1 VKASE
6 SASNFN
12 ILVHRI
18 LHTKAA
24 IAGFFILGI
33 LVSMTVYAFIAV
45 PLESFSQ
52 WNDPGFWI
60 DYPKSAAP
68 SWVNSL
74 LPEANLPSHMIFE
87 PSDAKTHNSTFGGI
101 PTNSFLF
108 NIDFTYNSFPTDFII
123 DYCLRYGNIPPVIQV
138 DVTRPD
144 GESFMIYNSPLP
156 SSEISS
162 SEGTSSLTEYCSR
175 IFSTDDTIRDNL
187 QTYTGLFDYSPD
199 LSSPQKM
206 IFSKL
211 DEEEVLKGNYLFNIT
226 YYLFGA
232 EDKVENTKVILG
244 GKVYGLMGTDDLRRD
259 LSIGIFWGAPVA
271 LFVGLTAAIS
281 SVIIGML
288 YGLLAGYKG
297 GRYDE
302 ALMRVND
309 LVISLPTFVFLI
321 ILSITIGSSI
331 YLITLFL
338 VIFGWS
344 GIARVARSLALQIKN
359 LQYVEASKLMGE
371 KDIKIILRHILPQ
384 LLPLTFASIAL
395 AVPAAILAE
404 ATLSFIGLGDP
415 SIPTWGSILHDANT
429 ASAAAR
435 GLWWWVLP
443 PGIMIA
449 AAGVSFAL
457 IGSAI
462 ESVTNPRGATAQ
474 SKVRF
479 T

>member
-1 VKASE
+1 MTATE
-6 SASNFN
+6 SAGNFS
-12 ILVHRI
+12 LLLRRI

-24 IAGFFILGI
+24 LVGFSLIGI
-33 LVSMTVYAFIAV
+33 LAAMTIYALVAV

-74 LPEANLPSHMIFE
+74 QPGSNLPNHVILGLT
-87 PSDAKTHNSTFGGI
+87 DAKTQNSSLGGI

-108 NIDFTYNSFPTDFII
+108 TLDFRYNSFPTDFII
-123 DYCLRYGNIPPVIQV
+123 DYCLKYGEIPPVIQV

-156 SSEISS
+156 SSTLSDNLS
-162 SEGTSSLTEYCSR
+162 NLTEYCSR
-175 IFSTDDTIRDNL
+175 IFSTDESIRDNL
-187 QTYTGLFDYSPD
+187 QAYTGLFDYSPD

-206 IFSKL
+206 IFSQL
-211 DEEEVLKGNYLFNIT
+211 DKDAVLKGNYLFNIT
-226 YYLFGA
+226 YYLFDP

-244 GKVYGLMGTDDLRRD
+244 GRVYGLMGTDDLRRD

-281 SVIIGML
+281 SVTIGML

-309 LVISLPTFVFLI
+309 LVISLPTFVFLV

-331 YLITLFL
+331 FLITLFL

-435 GLWWWVLP
+435 GLWWWILP

-449 AAGVSFAL
+449 AAGISFAL

-462 ESVTNPRGATAQ
+462 ESVTNPRGSANQ

>member
-1 VKASE
+1 MTATE
-6 SASNFN
+6 SAGNFS
-12 ILVHRI
+12 LLLRRI

-24 IAGFFILGI
+24 LVGFSIIGI
-33 LVSMTVYAFIAV
+33 LAAMTIYALVAV

-68 SWVNSL
+68 SWINL
-74 LPEANLPSHMIFE
+74 MLPEGNLPNHMILG
-87 PSDAKTHNSTFGGI
+87 PSDAKTQNSSLGGI
-101 PTNSFLF
+101 PTNSFLYD
-108 NIDFTYNSFPTDFII
+108 IDFRYNSYPTDFII
-123 DYCLRYGNIPPVIQV
+123 DYCLKYGEIPPVIQV

-156 SSEISS
+156 SSTLSS
-162 SEGTSSLTEYCSR
+162 NLTEYCSR
-175 IFSTDDTIRDNL
+175 IFSTDESIRDNL
-187 QTYTGLFDYSPD
+187 QAYTGLFDYSPD

-206 IFSKL
+206 IFSQL
-211 DEEEVLKGNYLFNIT
+211 DKDAVLRGKYLFNVT
-226 YYLFGA
+226 YYLFDP

-244 GKVYGLMGTDDLRRD
+244 GRVYGLMGTDDLRRD

-281 SVIIGML
+281 SVTIGML

-302 ALMRVND
+302 ALMRIND
-309 LVISLPTFVFLI
+309 LVISLPTFVFLV

-331 YLITLFL
+331 FLITLFL

-371 KDIKIILRHILPQ
+371 TDIKIILRHILPQ

-435 GLWWWVLP
+435 GLWWWILP

-449 AAGVSFAL
+449 TAGISFAL

-462 ESVTNPRGATAQ
+462 ESVTNPRGSANQ

>member
-1 VKASE
+1 MTASE
-6 SASNFN
+6 SVGNFN
-12 ILVHRI
+12 LLVGGI
-18 LHTKAA
+18 VHTKAA
-24 IAGFFILGI
+24 IAGFFILAV
-33 LVSMTVYAFIAV
+33 LAAMTIYALIAV

-68 SWVNSL
+68 SWVNSF
-74 LPEANLPSHMIFE
+74 LPASNLPNHIILG
-87 PSDAKTHNSTFGGI
+87 PSDAKTQNSSFGGI
-101 PTNSFLF
+101 PINSFLF
-108 NIDFTYNSFPTDFII
+108 DLDFGYNSFPTDFII
-123 DYCLRYGNIPPVIQV
+123 DYCLEYGDIPPVIQV

-144 GESFMIYNSPLP
+144 GETLMIYNSPLP
-156 SSEISS
+156 ASTISES
-162 SEGTSSLTEYCSR
+162 TSSLNEYCSR
-175 IFSTDDTIRDNL
+175 IFSTDESIKGNL
-187 QTYTGLFDYSPD
+187 RAYTTLFDYSPD

-206 IFSKL
+206 IFSQR
-211 DEEEVLKGNYLFNIT
+211 DEEIVLKGNYQFNIT
-226 YYLFGA
+226 YYLFGTDDGV
-232 EDKVENTKVILG
+232 EDTKVILG

-281 SVIIGML
+281 SVTIGML

-302 ALMRVND
+302 ALMRIND

-338 VIFGWS
+338 VIFGWA

-371 KDIKIILRHILPQ
+371 MDIKIILRHILPQ

-435 GLWWWVLP
+435 GLWWWILP
-443 PGIMIA
+443 PGVMIA
-449 AAGVSFAL
+449 AAGISFAL

-462 ESVTNPRGATAQ
+462 ESVTNPRGSGSQ
-474 SKVRF
+474 SKMRV

>member
-1 VKASE
+1 
-6 SASNFN
+6 
-12 ILVHRI
+12 
-18 LHTKAA
+18 
-24 IAGFFILGI
+24 
-33 LVSMTVYAFIAV
+33 MTVYALVAV
-45 PLESFSQ
+45 PLESFTQ

-68 SWVNSL
+68 SWVNL
-74 LPEANLPSHMIFE
+74 LQPERDLPNHMIFE
-87 PSDAKTHNSTFGGI
+87 LSDAKTENSSFGGI
-101 PTNSFLF
+101 PVNSLLYD
-108 NIDFTYNSFPTDFII
+108 IEYGYNSYPTDFII
-123 DYCLRYGNIPPVIQV
+123 YYCLEYGDIPPVVQI
-138 DVTRPD
+138 DVSRPD
-144 GESFMIYNSPLP
+144 GETFMIYNSALP
-156 SSEISS
+156 SSTISPS
-162 SEGTSSLTEYCSR
+162 TSNLTEFCSR
-175 IFSTDDTIRDNL
+175 IFSTDESIKDNL
-187 QTYTGLFDYSPD
+187 QSYSGLFDYNPD

-206 IFSKL
+206 IFSQL
-211 DEEEVLKGNYLFNIT
+211 DEEVVLKGKYTFNVT
-226 YYLFGA
+226 YYLFGT
-232 EDKVENTKVILG
+232 EDKVEDTKVILG
-244 GKVYGLMGTDDLRRD
+244 GKVYGSIGTDDLRRD

-281 SVIIGML
+281 SVVIGML

-344 GIARVARSLALQIKN
+344 GIARVARPLALQIKN

-371 KDIKIILRHILPQ
+371 KDIRIILRHILPQ
-384 LLPLTFASIAL
+384 LLPLTFASLAL
-395 AVPAAILAE
+395 AVPGFILAE

-435 GLWWWVLP
+435 GLWWWILP

-449 AAGVSFAL
+449 AAGITFAL
-457 IGSAI
+457 IGTAI
-462 ESVTNPRGATAQ
+462 ESVTNPRGFAVQ

>member
-1 VKASE
+1 MKASE

-12 ILVHRI
+12 LLIRRI

-24 IAGFFILGI
+24 IGGFFILVM
-33 LVSMTVYAFIAV
+33 LTAMTIYAFVAV
-45 PLESFSQ
+45 PLESTGQ
-52 WNDPGFWI
+52 WNNPGFWI

-68 SWVNSL
+68 AWVNWL
-74 LPEANLPSHMIFE
+74 LPENNFPNHMIFGL
-87 PSDAKTHNSTFGGI
+87 SDARKQNSSFGGI

-108 NIDFTYNSFPTDFII
+108 DIDFNYNSFPTDFII
-123 DYCLRYGNIPPVIQV
+123 DYCLRYGDIPPVIQV

-156 SSEISS
+156 SSAISS
-162 SEGTSSLTEYCSR
+162 ESTSNLNEYCSR
-175 IFSTDDTIRDNL
+175 IFSTNESIRDNL
-187 QTYTGLFDYSPD
+187 QAYTGLFDYSPD

-206 IFSKL
+206 IFSSL
-211 DEEEVLKGNYLFNIT
+211 DEEVVLKGQYLFNIT
-226 YYLFGA
+226 YYLFSA

-271 LFVGLTAAIS
+271 LFVRLTAAIS
-281 SVIIGML
+281 SVTIGML

-297 GRYDE
+297 GRFDE

-371 KDIKIILRHILPQ
+371 KDIRIILRHILPQ

-395 AVPAAILAE
+395 AVPAAILTE

-435 GLWWWVLP
+435 GLWWWILP

-449 AAGVSFAL
+449 AAGISFAL

-462 ESVTNPRGATAQ
+462 ESVTNPRGSGTQ

-479 T
+479 I

>member
-1 VKASE
+1 MTATE
-6 SASNFN
+6 SAGNFS
-12 ILVHRI
+12 LLLRRI

-24 IAGFFILGI
+24 LVGFSIIGI
-33 LVSMTVYAFIAV
+33 LAAMTIYALVAV

-68 SWVNSL
+68 SWINL
-74 LPEANLPSHMIFE
+74 MLPEGNLPNHMILG
-87 PSDAKTHNSTFGGI
+87 PSDAKTQNSSLGGI
-101 PTNSFLF
+101 PTNSFLYD
-108 NIDFTYNSFPTDFII
+108 IDFRYNSYPTDFII
-123 DYCLRYGNIPPVIQV
+123 DYCLKYGEIPPVIQV

-156 SSEISS
+156 SSTLSDNLS
-162 SEGTSSLTEYCSR
+162 NLTEYCSR
-175 IFSTDDTIRDNL
+175 IFSTDESIRDNL
-187 QTYTGLFDYSPD
+187 QAYTGLFDYSPD

-206 IFSKL
+206 IFSQL
-211 DEEEVLKGNYLFNIT
+211 DKDAVLKGNYLFNVT
-226 YYLFGA
+226 YYLFDP

-244 GKVYGLMGTDDLRRD
+244 GRVYGLMGTDDLRRD

-281 SVIIGML
+281 SVTIGML

-302 ALMRVND
+302 ALMRIND
-309 LVISLPTFVFLI
+309 LVISLPTFVFLV

-331 YLITLFL
+331 FLITLFL

-371 KDIKIILRHILPQ
+371 TDIKIILRHILPQ

-435 GLWWWVLP
+435 GLWWWILP

-449 AAGVSFAL
+449 TAGISFAL

-462 ESVTNPRGATAQ
+462 ESVTNPRGSANQ

>member
-1 VKASE
+1 VTTTE
-6 SASNFN
+6 SAGNFN
-12 ILVHRI
+12 LLLRRI

-24 IAGFFILGI
+24 LVGFSIIGI
-33 LVSMTVYAFIAV
+33 LAAMTIYALIAV

-68 SWVNSL
+68 SWINL
-74 LPEANLPSHMIFE
+74 MLPEGNLPNHMILG
-87 PSDAKTHNSTFGGI
+87 PNDAKTQNSSLGGI

-108 NIDFTYNSFPTDFII
+108 DIDFGYNSYPTDFII
-123 DYCLRYGNIPPVIQV
+123 DYCLKYGEIPPVIQV

-156 SSEISS
+156 SSTLSDNLAN
-162 SEGTSSLTEYCSR
+162 LTEFCSR
-175 IFSTDDTIRDNL
+175 IFSTDESIRDNL
-187 QTYTGLFDYSPD
+187 QAYTGLFDYSPD

-206 IFSKL
+206 IFSQL
-211 DEEEVLKGNYLFNIT
+211 DNDAVLRGKYLFNVT
-226 YYLFGA
+226 YYLFDPG
-232 EDKVENTKVILG
+232 DKVENTKVILG
-244 GKVYGLMGTDDLRRD
+244 GRVYGLMGTDDLRRD

-281 SVIIGML
+281 SVTIGML

-302 ALMRVND
+302 ALMRIND
-309 LVISLPTFVFLI
+309 LVISLPTFVFLV

-331 YLITLFL
+331 FLITLFL

-435 GLWWWVLP
+435 GLWWWILP

-462 ESVTNPRGATAQ
+462 ESVTNPRGSGSQ
-474 SKVRF
+474 SKVKF

>member
-1 VKASE
+1 VTATE
-6 SASNFN
+6 SAGNFS
-12 ILVHRI
+12 LLLRRI

-24 IAGFFILGI
+24 LVGFSIIGI
-33 LVSMTVYAFIAV
+33 LAAMTIYALVAV

-68 SWVNSL
+68 SWINL
-74 LPEANLPSHMIFE
+74 MLPEGNLPNHMILG
-87 PSDAKTHNSTFGGI
+87 PSDAKTQNSSLGGI
-101 PTNSFLF
+101 PTNSFLYD
-108 NIDFTYNSFPTDFII
+108 IDFRYNSYPTDFII
-123 DYCLRYGNIPPVIQV
+123 DYCLKYGEIPPVIQV

-156 SSEISS
+156 SSTLSDNLS
-162 SEGTSSLTEYCSR
+162 NLTEYCSR
-175 IFSTDDTIRDNL
+175 IFSTDESIRDNL
-187 QTYTGLFDYSPD
+187 QAYTGLFDYSPD

-206 IFSKL
+206 IFSQL
-211 DEEEVLKGNYLFNIT
+211 DKDAVLRGKYLFNVT
-226 YYLFGA
+226 YYLFDP

-244 GKVYGLMGTDDLRRD
+244 GRVYGLMGTDDLRRD

-281 SVIIGML
+281 SVTIGML

-302 ALMRVND
+302 ALMRIND
-309 LVISLPTFVFLI
+309 LVISLPTFVFLV

-331 YLITLFL
+331 FLITLFL

-371 KDIKIILRHILPQ
+371 TDIKIILRHILPQ

-435 GLWWWVLP
+435 GLWWWILP

-449 AAGVSFAL
+449 AAGISFAL
-457 IGSAI
+457 IGSSI
-462 ESVTNPRGATAQ
+462 ESVTNPRGSANQ

>member
-1 VKASE
+1 MTATE
-6 SASNFN
+6 SAGNFS
-12 ILVHRI
+12 LLLRRI

-24 IAGFFILGI
+24 LVGFFIIGI
-33 LVSMTVYAFIAV
+33 LAAMTIYALVAV

-68 SWVNSL
+68 SWINL
-74 LPEANLPSHMIFE
+74 MLPEGNLPNHMILG
-87 PSDAKTHNSTFGGI
+87 PSDAKTQNSSLGGI
-101 PTNSFLF
+101 PTNSFLYD
-108 NIDFTYNSFPTDFII
+108 IDFRYNSYPTDFII
-123 DYCLRYGNIPPVIQV
+123 DYCLKYGEIPPVIQV

-156 SSEISS
+156 SSTLSDNLS
-162 SEGTSSLTEYCSR
+162 NLTEYCSR
-175 IFSTDDTIRDNL
+175 IFSTDESIRDNL
-187 QTYTGLFDYSPD
+187 QAYTGLFDYSPD

-206 IFSKL
+206 IFSQL
-211 DEEEVLKGNYLFNIT
+211 DKDAVLRGKYLFNVT
-226 YYLFGA
+226 YYLFDP

-244 GKVYGLMGTDDLRRD
+244 GRVYGLMGTDDLRRD

-281 SVIIGML
+281 SVTIGML

-302 ALMRVND
+302 ALMRIND
-309 LVISLPTFVFLI
+309 LVISLPTFVFLV

-331 YLITLFL
+331 FLITLFL

-371 KDIKIILRHILPQ
+371 TDIKIILRHILPQ

-435 GLWWWVLP
+435 GLWWWILP

-449 AAGVSFAL
+449 TAGISFAL

-462 ESVTNPRGATAQ
+462 ESVTNPRGSANQ

>member
-1 VKASE
+1 VTASE
-6 SASNFN
+6 SVGNFN
-12 ILVHRI
+12 LLLGGIVR
-18 LHTKAA
+18 TKAA
-24 IAGFFILGI
+24 IAGFFILGV
-33 LVSMTVYAFIAV
+33 LAAMTIYALIAV

-68 SWVNSL
+68 SWVNSF
-74 LPEANLPSHMIFE
+74 LPESNLPNHIILG
-87 PSDAKTHNSTFGGI
+87 PGDAKTQNSSFGGI
-101 PTNSFLF
+101 PINSFLF
-108 NIDFTYNSFPTDFII
+108 DLDFDYNSFPTDFII
-123 DYCLRYGNIPPVIQV
+123 DYCLKYGDIPPVIQV

-144 GESFMIYNSPLP
+144 GESLMIYNSPLP
-156 SSEISS
+156 ASTVSES
-162 SEGTSSLTEYCSR
+162 TSNLNEYCSR
-175 IFSTDDTIRDNL
+175 IFSTDESIKDNL
-187 QTYTGLFDYSPD
+187 RTYTSLFDYSPD
-199 LSSPQKM
+199 LSSPQKT
-206 IFSKL
+206 IFSQL
-211 DEEEVLKGNYLFNIT
+211 DEEMVLRGNYQFNIT
-226 YYLFGA
+226 YYLFDTKDSV
-232 EDKVENTKVILG
+232 EDTKVILG

-281 SVIIGML
+281 SVTIGML

-331 YLITLFL
+331 YLITMFL
-338 VIFGWS
+338 VIFGWA

-371 KDIKIILRHILPQ
+371 RDIIIILRHILPQ

-435 GLWWWVLP
+435 GLWWWILP

-449 AAGVSFAL
+449 AAGISFAL

-462 ESVTNPRGATAQ
+462 ESVTNPRGSGSR
-474 SKVRF
+474 SKMRI

>member
-12 ILVHRI
+12 LLIRRI

-24 IAGFFILGI
+24 IAGFFILAI
-33 LVSMTVYAFIAV
+33 LAAMTIYALIAV

-68 SWVNSL
+68 SWINSL
-74 LPEANLPSHMIFE
+74 LPESNLPNHMIFG
-87 PSDAKTHNSTFGGI
+87 PNDAKKQNSSFGGI

-108 NIDFTYNSFPTDFII
+108 DIDFGYNSFPTDFII
-123 DYCLRYGNIPPVIQV
+123 GYCLRYGDIPPVIQV

-156 SSEISS
+156 SSAISES
-162 SEGTSSLTEYCSR
+162 TSNLTEYCSR
-175 IFSTDDTIRDNL
+175 IFSTDESIRDNL
-187 QTYTGLFDYSPD
+187 QAYTGLFDYSPD
-199 LSSPQKM
+199 LSSPQKI
-206 IFSKL
+206 IFSKF
-211 DEEEVLKGNYLFNIT
+211 DGEEVLKGKYLFNIT
-226 YYLFGA
+226 YYLFGT
-232 EDKVENTKVILG
+232 EDKAENTKVILG
-244 GKVYGLMGTDDLRRD
+244 GRVYGLMGTDDLRRD

-281 SVIIGML
+281 SVTIGML

-344 GIARVARSLALQIKN
+344 GIARVARSLALQIKT

-371 KDIKIILRHILPQ
+371 KDIRIILRHILPQ

-435 GLWWWVLP
+435 GLWWWILP

-449 AAGVSFAL
+449 AAGISFAL
-457 IGSAI
+457 IGNAI
-462 ESVTNPRGATAQ
+462 ESVTNPRGSGTQ

>member
-1 VKASE
+1 V
-6 SASNFN
+6 
-12 ILVHRI
+12 
-18 LHTKAA
+18 
-24 IAGFFILGI
+24 GFSIIGI
-33 LVSMTVYAFIAV
+33 LAAMTIYALVAV

-68 SWVNSL
+68 SWINL
-74 LPEANLPSHMIFE
+74 MLPEGNLPNHMILG
-87 PSDAKTHNSTFGGI
+87 PSDAKTQNSSLGGI
-101 PTNSFLF
+101 PTNSFLYD
-108 NIDFTYNSFPTDFII
+108 IDFRYNSFPTDFII
-123 DYCLRYGNIPPVIQV
+123 DYCLKYGEIPPVIQV

-156 SSEISS
+156 SSTLSDNLS
-162 SEGTSSLTEYCSR
+162 NLTEYCSR
-175 IFSTDDTIRDNL
+175 IFSTDESIRDNL
-187 QTYTGLFDYSPD
+187 QAYTGLFDYSPD

-206 IFSKL
+206 IFSQL
-211 DEEEVLKGNYLFNIT
+211 DKDAVLKGNYLFNVT
-226 YYLFGA
+226 YYLFDP

-244 GKVYGLMGTDDLRRD
+244 GRVYGLMGTDDLRRD

-271 LFVGLTAAIS
+271 LFVGLTAAIT
-281 SVIIGML
+281 SVTIGML

-302 ALMRVND
+302 ALMRIND
-309 LVISLPTFVFLI
+309 LVISLPTFVFLV

-331 YLITLFL
+331 FLITLFL

-435 GLWWWVLP
+435 GLWWWILP

-449 AAGVSFAL
+449 AAGISFAL

-462 ESVTNPRGATAQ
+462 ESVTNPRGSANQ

>member
-1 VKASE
+1 VTATE
-6 SASNFN
+6 SAGNFS
-12 ILVHRI
+12 LLLRRI

-24 IAGFFILGI
+24 LVGFSIIGI
-33 LVSMTVYAFIAV
+33 LAAMTIYALVAV

-68 SWVNSL
+68 SWINL
-74 LPEANLPSHMIFE
+74 MLPEGNLPNHMILG
-87 PSDAKTHNSTFGGI
+87 PSDAKTQNSSLGGI
-101 PTNSFLF
+101 PTNSFLYD
-108 NIDFTYNSFPTDFII
+108 IDFRYNSYPTDFII
-123 DYCLRYGNIPPVIQV
+123 DYCLKYGEIPPVIQV

-156 SSEISS
+156 SSTLSDNLS
-162 SEGTSSLTEYCSR
+162 NLTEYCSR
-175 IFSTDDTIRDNL
+175 IFSTDESIRDNL
-187 QTYTGLFDYSPD
+187 QAYTGLFDYSPD

-206 IFSKL
+206 IFSQL
-211 DEEEVLKGNYLFNIT
+211 DKDAVLRGKYLFNVT
-226 YYLFGA
+226 YYLFDP

-244 GKVYGLMGTDDLRRD
+244 GRVYGLMGTDDLRRD

-281 SVIIGML
+281 SVTIGML

-302 ALMRVND
+302 ALMRIND
-309 LVISLPTFVFLI
+309 LVISLPTFVFLV

-331 YLITLFL
+331 FLITLFL

-371 KDIKIILRHILPQ
+371 TDIKIILRHILPQ

-435 GLWWWVLP
+435 GLWWWILP

-449 AAGVSFAL
+449 AAGISFAL

-462 ESVTNPRGATAQ
+462 ESVTNPRGSANQ

>member
-1 VKASE
+1 MTASE
-6 SASNFN
+6 PASNFN
-12 ILVHRI
+12 LLVRRM

-33 LVSMTVYAFIAV
+33 LTAMTIYALIAV
-45 PLESFSQ
+45 PLDSFSQ

-74 LPEANLPSHMIFE
+74 QPGSNLPNHIILV
-87 PSDAKTHNSTFGGI
+87 PTDAKTQNSSLGGI

-108 NIDFTYNSFPTDFII
+108 NLDFNYNTFPTDFIV
-123 DYCLRYGNIPPVIQV
+123 DYCLRYGEIPPVIQV
-138 DVTRPD
+138 DITRPD
-144 GESFMIYNSPLP
+144 GKSFMIYNSPLP
-156 SSEISS
+156 SGAQSED
-162 SEGTSSLTEYCSR
+162 TSSLTEHCSR
-175 IFSTDDTIRDNL
+175 IFSTDNSIRDNL
-187 QTYTGLFDYSPD
+187 QLYTNLFDYSPD

-206 IFSKL
+206 IFSQL
-211 DEEEVLKGNYLFNIT
+211 DEETVLRGKYQFNIT
-226 YYLFGA
+226 YYLFDTA
-232 EDKVENTKVILG
+232 DRVENTKVILG

-281 SVIIGML
+281 SVTIGML

-297 GRYDE
+297 GRFDE

-309 LVISLPTFVFLI
+309 LVISLPTFVFLV

-371 KDIKIILRHILPQ
+371 RDIKIILRHILPQ

-415 SIPTWGSILHDANT
+415 SIPTWGSILRDANT

-435 GLWWWVLP
+435 GLWWWILP

-449 AAGVSFAL
+449 SAGVSFAL

-462 ESVTNPRGATAQ
+462 ESVTNPRGAGNQ

>member
-1 VKASE
+1 MTASE
-6 SASNFN
+6 SVGNFN
-12 ILVHRI
+12 LLVGGI
-18 LHTKAA
+18 VHTKAA
-24 IAGFFILGI
+24 IAGFFILAV
-33 LVSMTVYAFIAV
+33 LAAMTIYALIAV

-68 SWVNSL
+68 SWVNSF
-74 LPEANLPSHMIFE
+74 LPASNLPNHIILG
-87 PSDAKTHNSTFGGI
+87 PSDAKTQNSSFGGI
-101 PTNSFLF
+101 PINSFLF
-108 NIDFTYNSFPTDFII
+108 DLDFGYNSFPTDFII
-123 DYCLRYGNIPPVIQV
+123 DYCLEYGDIPPVIQV

-144 GESFMIYNSPLP
+144 GETLMIYNSPLP
-156 SSEISS
+156 ASTISES
-162 SEGTSSLTEYCSR
+162 TSSLNEYCSR
-175 IFSTDDTIRDNL
+175 IFSTDESIKGNL
-187 QTYTGLFDYSPD
+187 RAYTTLFDYSPD

-206 IFSKL
+206 IFSQR
-211 DEEEVLKGNYLFNIT
+211 DEEIVLKGNYQFNIT
-226 YYLFGA
+226 YYLFGTDDGV
-232 EDKVENTKVILG
+232 EDTKVILG

-281 SVIIGML
+281 SVTIGML

-302 ALMRVND
+302 ALMRIND

-338 VIFGWS
+338 VIFGWA

-371 KDIKIILRHILPQ
+371 RDIKIILRHILPQ

-435 GLWWWVLP
+435 GLWWWILP
-443 PGIMIA
+443 PGVMIA
-449 AAGVSFAL
+449 AAGISFAL

-462 ESVTNPRGATAQ
+462 ESVTNPRGSGSQ
-474 SKVRF
+474 SKMRV

>member
-1 VKASE
+1 MTATE
-6 SASNFN
+6 SAGNFS
-12 ILVHRI
+12 LLLRRI

-24 IAGFFILGI
+24 LVGFSIIGI
-33 LVSMTVYAFIAV
+33 LAAMTIYALVAV

-68 SWVNSL
+68 SWINL
-74 LPEANLPSHMIFE
+74 MLPEGNLPNHMILG
-87 PSDAKTHNSTFGGI
+87 PSDAKTQNSSLGGI
-101 PTNSFLF
+101 PTNSFLYD
-108 NIDFTYNSFPTDFII
+108 IDFRYNSYPTDFII
-123 DYCLRYGNIPPVIQV
+123 DYCLKYGEIPPVIQV

-156 SSEISS
+156 SSTLSDNLS
-162 SEGTSSLTEYCSR
+162 NLTEYCSR
-175 IFSTDDTIRDNL
+175 IFSTDESIRDNL
-187 QTYTGLFDYSPD
+187 QAYTGLFDYSPD

-206 IFSKL
+206 IFSQL
-211 DEEEVLKGNYLFNIT
+211 DKDAVLRGKYLFNVT
-226 YYLFGA
+226 YYLFDP

-244 GKVYGLMGTDDLRRD
+244 GRVYGLMGTDDLRRD

-281 SVIIGML
+281 SVTIGML

-302 ALMRVND
+302 ALMRIND
-309 LVISLPTFVFLI
+309 LVISLPTFVFLV

-331 YLITLFL
+331 FLITLFL

-435 GLWWWVLP
+435 GLWWWILP

-449 AAGVSFAL
+449 TAGISFAL

-462 ESVTNPRGATAQ
+462 ESVTNPRGSANQ

>member
-1 VKASE
+1 VTALE
-6 SASNFN
+6 SSGNFN
-12 ILVHRI
+12 VLVRRI

-24 IAGFFILGI
+24 IAGFFILAI
-33 LVSMTVYAFIAV
+33 LAAMTIYALIAV
-45 PLESFSQ
+45 PLESFSE
-52 WNDPGFWI
+52 WNNPGFWI

-74 LPEANLPSHMIFE
+74 FAENKLPNHIILGAE
-87 PSDAKTHNSTFGGI
+87 DARIQNGSFGGI

-108 NIDFTYNSFPTDFII
+108 DIDFDYSSFPTDFII
-123 DYCLRYGNIPPVIQV
+123 DYCLEYGDIPPVIQV
-138 DVTRPD
+138 DVIRPD
-144 GESFMIYNSPLP
+144 RQTFMVYNSPLP
-156 SSEISS
+156 SASIT
-162 SEGTSSLTEYCSR
+162 EGTSNLTEYCSR
-175 IFSTDDTIRDNL
+175 IFSTDESIRDNL
-187 QTYTGLFDYSPD
+187 QGYANLFNYRPD
-199 LSSPQKM
+199 ISSPQKM
-206 IFSKL
+206 IFSQL
-211 DEEEVLKGNYLFNIT
+211 DKEQVLNGRYTFNIT
-226 YYLFGA
+226 YYLFA
-232 EDKVENTKVILG
+232 TDDMVVDTKVILG
-244 GKVYGLMGTDDLRRD
+244 GKVFGLMGTDDLRRD

-281 SVIIGML
+281 SVTIGMF

-331 YLITLFL
+331 FLITLFL

-371 KDIKIILRHILPQ
+371 KDFRIILRHILPQ

-435 GLWWWVLP
+435 GLWWWILP

-449 AAGVSFAL
+449 AAGISFAL

-462 ESVTNPRGATAQ
+462 ESVTNPRGWGTQ

-479 T
+479 A

>member
-1 VKASE
+1 MTASE

-12 ILVHRI
+12 LLVRRI

-24 IAGFFILGI
+24 ISGLFILGI
-33 LVSMTVYAFIAV
+33 LTAMTFYALIAV
-45 PLESFSQ
+45 PLDSFSQ

-60 DYPKSAAP
+60 DYPRSAAP

-74 LPEANLPSHMIFE
+74 QPGSNLPDHIILG
-87 PSDAKTHNSTFGGI
+87 PTDAKTQNSSLGGI

-108 NIDFTYNSFPTDFII
+108 NLDFNYNTYPTDFIVG
-123 DYCLRYGNIPPVIQV
+123 YCLRYGEIPPVIQV
-138 DVTRPD
+138 DITRPD
-144 GESFMIYNSPLP
+144 GKSFMIYNSPLP
-156 SSEISS
+156 SGAQSED
-162 SEGTSSLTEYCSR
+162 TSSLPEYCSR
-175 IFSTDDTIRDNL
+175 IFSTDDSITGNL
-187 QTYTGLFDYSPD
+187 QLYTSLFDYSPD

-206 IFSKL
+206 IFSQL
-211 DEEEVLKGNYLFNIT
+211 DEEVVLRGQYQFNIT
-226 YYLFGA
+226 YYLFDTA
-232 EDKVENTKVILG
+232 DRVENTKVILG

-271 LFVGLTAAIS
+271 LFVGLTVAFS
-281 SVIIGML
+281 SVTIGML

-297 GRYDE
+297 GRFDE

-309 LVISLPTFVFLI
+309 LVISLPTFVFLV

-371 KDIKIILRHILPQ
+371 RDIKVILRHILPQ
-384 LLPLTFASIAL
+384 LIPLTFASIAL
-395 AVPAAILAE
+395 AVPAAILTE

-415 SIPTWGSILHDANT
+415 SIPTWGSILRDANT

-435 GLWWWVLP
+435 GLWWWILP

-449 AAGVSFAL
+449 SAGVSFAL
-457 IGSAI
+457 IGRAI
-462 ESVTNPRGATAQ
+462 ESVTNPRGAGNQ

>member
-1 VKASE
+1 MTATE
-6 SASNFN
+6 SAGNFS
-12 ILVHRI
+12 LLLRRI

-24 IAGFFILGI
+24 LVGFSIIGI
-33 LVSMTVYAFIAV
+33 LAAMTIYALVAV

-68 SWVNSL
+68 SWINL
-74 LPEANLPSHMIFE
+74 MLPEGNLPNHMILG
-87 PSDAKTHNSTFGGI
+87 PSDAKTQNSSLGGI
-101 PTNSFLF
+101 PTNSFLYD
-108 NIDFTYNSFPTDFII
+108 IDFRYNSFPTDFII
-123 DYCLRYGNIPPVIQV
+123 DYCLKYGEIPPVIQV

-156 SSEISS
+156 SSTLSDNLS
-162 SEGTSSLTEYCSR
+162 NLTEYCSR
-175 IFSTDDTIRDNL
+175 IFSTDESIRDNL
-187 QTYTGLFDYSPD
+187 QAYTGLFDYSPD

-206 IFSKL
+206 IFSQL
-211 DEEEVLKGNYLFNIT
+211 DKDAVLKGNYLFNVT
-226 YYLFGA
+226 YYLFDP

-244 GKVYGLMGTDDLRRD
+244 GRVYGLMGTDDLRRD

-281 SVIIGML
+281 SVTIGML

-302 ALMRVND
+302 ALMRIND
-309 LVISLPTFVFLI
+309 LVISLPTFVFLV

-331 YLITLFL
+331 FLITLFL

-435 GLWWWVLP
+435 GLWWWILP

-449 AAGVSFAL
+449 AAGISFAL

-462 ESVTNPRGATAQ
+462 ESVTNPRGSANQ

>member
-1 VKASE
+1 MTATE
-6 SASNFN
+6 SAGNFS
-12 ILVHRI
+12 LLLRRI

-24 IAGFFILGI
+24 LVGFSIIGI
-33 LVSMTVYAFIAV
+33 LAAMTIYALVAV

-68 SWVNSL
+68 SWINL
-74 LPEANLPSHMIFE
+74 MLPEGNLPNHMILG
-87 PSDAKTHNSTFGGI
+87 PSDAKTQNSSLGGI
-101 PTNSFLF
+101 PTNSFLYD
-108 NIDFTYNSFPTDFII
+108 IDFRYNSYPTDFII
-123 DYCLRYGNIPPVIQV
+123 DYCLKYGEIPPVIQV

-156 SSEISS
+156 SSTLSDNLS
-162 SEGTSSLTEYCSR
+162 NLAEYCSR
-175 IFSTDDTIRDNL
+175 IFSTDESIRDNL
-187 QTYTGLFDYSPD
+187 QAYTGLFDYSPD

-206 IFSKL
+206 IFSQL
-211 DEEEVLKGNYLFNIT
+211 DKDAVLRGKYLFNVT
-226 YYLFGA
+226 YYLFDP

-244 GKVYGLMGTDDLRRD
+244 GRVYGLMGTDDLRRD

-281 SVIIGML
+281 SVTIGML

-302 ALMRVND
+302 ALMRIND
-309 LVISLPTFVFLI
+309 LVISLPTFVFLV

-331 YLITLFL
+331 FLITLFL

-371 KDIKIILRHILPQ
+371 TDIKIILRHILPQ

-435 GLWWWVLP
+435 GLWWWILP

-449 AAGVSFAL
+449 TAGISFAL

-462 ESVTNPRGATAQ
+462 ESVTNPRGSANQ

>member
-1 VKASE
+1 
-6 SASNFN
+6 
-12 ILVHRI
+12 
-18 LHTKAA
+18 
-24 IAGFFILGI
+24 
-33 LVSMTVYAFIAV
+33 MTIYALIAV
-45 PLESFSQ
+45 PLDSFSQ

-74 LPEANLPSHMIFE
+74 QPRSNLPNHIILG
-87 PSDAKTHNSTFGGI
+87 PTDAKTQNSSLGGI

-108 NIDFTYNSFPTDFII
+108 NLDFDYNTYPTDFIF
-123 DYCLRYGNIPPVIQV
+123 DYCLRYGEIPPVIQV

-156 SSEISS
+156 SGAQSEDR
-162 SEGTSSLTEYCSR
+162 SSLAEYCSR
-175 IFSTDDTIRDNL
+175 IFSTDDSIRDNL
-187 QTYTGLFDYSPD
+187 QLYTNLFDYSPD
-199 LSSPQKM
+199 LSLPQKM
-206 IFSKL
+206 IFSQL
-211 DEEEVLKGNYLFNIT
+211 DEEVVLRGNYQFNIT
-226 YYLFGA
+226 YYLFDTA
-232 EDKVENTKVILG
+232 DRVENTKVILG

-281 SVIIGML
+281 SVTIGML

-297 GRYDE
+297 GRFDE

-309 LVISLPTFVFLI
+309 LVISLPTFVFLV

-371 KDIKIILRHILPQ
+371 RDIKIILRHILPQ

-435 GLWWWVLP
+435 GLWWWILP

-449 AAGVSFAL
+449 SAGVSFAL

-462 ESVTNPRGATAQ
+462 ESVTNPRGGGNQ

>member
-1 VKASE
+1 MTATE
-6 SASNFN
+6 SAGNFS
-12 ILVHRI
+12 LLLRRI

-24 IAGFFILGI
+24 LVGFSLIGI
-33 LVSMTVYAFIAV
+33 LAAMTIYALVAV

-68 SWVNSL
+68 SWINL
-74 LPEANLPSHMIFE
+74 MLPEGNLPNHMILG
-87 PSDAKTHNSTFGGI
+87 PSDAKTQNSSLGGI
-101 PTNSFLF
+101 PTNSFLYD
-108 NIDFTYNSFPTDFII
+108 IDFRYNSFPTDFII
-123 DYCLRYGNIPPVIQV
+123 DYCLKYGEIPPVIQV

-156 SSEISS
+156 SSTLSDNLS
-162 SEGTSSLTEYCSR
+162 NLTEYCSR
-175 IFSTDDTIRDNL
+175 IFSTDESIRDNL
-187 QTYTGLFDYSPD
+187 QAYTGLFDYSPD

-206 IFSKL
+206 IFSQL
-211 DEEEVLKGNYLFNIT
+211 DKDAVLKGNYLFNIT
-226 YYLFGA
+226 YYLFDP

-244 GKVYGLMGTDDLRRD
+244 GRVYGLMGTDDLRRD

-281 SVIIGML
+281 SVTIGML

-309 LVISLPTFVFLI
+309 LVISLPTFVFLV

-331 YLITLFL
+331 FLITLFL

-435 GLWWWVLP
+435 GLWWWILP

-449 AAGVSFAL
+449 AAGISFAL

-462 ESVTNPRGATAQ
+462 ESVTNPRGSANQ

>member
-1 VKASE
+1 MTALE
-6 SASNFN
+6 SSGNFN
-12 ILVHRI
+12 VLVRRI

-24 IAGFFILGI
+24 IAGFFILAI
-33 LVSMTVYAFIAV
+33 LAAMTIYALIAV
-45 PLESFSQ
+45 PLESFSE
-52 WNDPGFWI
+52 WNNPGFWI

-74 LPEANLPSHMIFE
+74 FAENKLPNHVILGAE
-87 PSDAKTHNSTFGGI
+87 DARIQNSSFGGI

-108 NIDFTYNSFPTDFII
+108 DIDFGYNSFPTDFII
-123 DYCLRYGNIPPVIQV
+123 DYCLEYGDIPPVIQV
-138 DVTRPD
+138 DVIRPD
-144 GESFMIYNSPLP
+144 RQTFMVYNSPLP
-156 SSEISS
+156 SASIT
-162 SEGTSSLTEYCSR
+162 EGTSNLTEYCSR
-175 IFSTDDTIRDNL
+175 IFSTDESIRDNL
-187 QTYTGLFDYSPD
+187 QGYANFFNYRPD
-199 LSSPQKM
+199 ISSPQKM
-206 IFSKL
+206 IFSQL
-211 DEEEVLKGNYLFNIT
+211 DKEQVLNGRYTFNIT
-226 YYLFGA
+226 YYLFA
-232 EDKVENTKVILG
+232 TDDMVVDTKVILG
-244 GKVYGLMGTDDLRRD
+244 GKVFGLMGTDDLRRD

-281 SVIIGML
+281 SVTIGMF

-331 YLITLFL
+331 FLITLFL

-371 KDIKIILRHILPQ
+371 KDFRIILRHILPQ

-435 GLWWWVLP
+435 GLWWWILP

-449 AAGVSFAL
+449 AAGISFAL

-462 ESVTNPRGATAQ
+462 ESVTNPRGWGTQ

>member
-1 VKASE
+1 MKVSE

-12 ILVHRI
+12 LLVRRI

-24 IAGFFILGI
+24 IAGSFILVI
-33 LVSMTVYAFIAV
+33 LSAMTIYALIAV

-74 LPEANLPSHMIFE
+74 LPETNLPNHMIFE
-87 PSDAKTHNSTFGGI
+87 SSDAKTQNSSFGGI

-108 NIDFTYNSFPTDFII
+108 DIDFGYNSFPTDFII
-123 DYCLRYGNIPPVIQV
+123 DYCLRYGDIPPVIQV

-156 SSEISS
+156 SSAISS
-162 SEGTSSLTEYCSR
+162 ESSSNLNEYCSR
-175 IFSTDDTIRDNL
+175 IFSTDESIRDNL
-187 QTYTGLFDYSPD
+187 QAYTGLFDYSPD

-206 IFSKL
+206 IFSRL
-211 DEEEVLKGNYLFNIT
+211 DEEAVLKGQYLFNIT

-297 GRYDE
+297 GRFDE

-371 KDIKIILRHILPQ
+371 RDIKIILRHILPQ

-435 GLWWWVLP
+435 GLWWWILP

-449 AAGVSFAL
+449 AAGISFAL

-462 ESVTNPRGATAQ
+462 ESVTNPRGSGTQ
-474 SKVRF
+474 SRVRF

>member
-6 SASNFN
+6 SAGNFN
-12 ILVHRI
+12 LLVRRI

-24 IAGFFILGI
+24 IAGFFILAM
-33 LVSMTVYAFIAV
+33 LTTMTIYALISV

-68 SWVNSL
+68 SWANSL
-74 LPEANLPSHMIFE
+74 LPESNLPDHVIFG
-87 PSDAKTHNSTFGGI
+87 PSDAKTQNSSFGGI

-108 NIDFTYNSFPTDFII
+108 DSDFDYNSFPTDFII
-123 DYCLRYGNIPPVIQV
+123 DYCLKYGDIPPVIQV

-144 GESFMIYNSPLP
+144 GETFMIYNSPLP
-156 SSEISS
+156 SSVISES
-162 SEGTSSLTEYCSR
+162 TSNLTEYCSR
-175 IFSTDDTIRDNL
+175 IFSTDESIKDNL
-187 QTYTGLFDYSPD
+187 RAYTGLFGYSPD
-199 LSSPQKM
+199 LSSSQEM
-206 IFSKL
+206 IFSQL
-211 DEEEVLKGNYLFNIT
+211 DEEVVLKGKYLFNVT
-226 YYLFGA
+226 YYLFGTV
-232 EDKVENTKVILG
+232 DKVENTKIILG

-281 SVIIGML
+281 SVTIGML

-359 LQYVEASKLMGE
+359 IQYVEASKLMGE
-371 KDIKIILRHILPQ
+371 RDIMIILRHILPQ

-415 SIPTWGSILHDANT
+415 SIPTWGSILRDANT

-435 GLWWWVLP
+435 GLWWWILP

-449 AAGVSFAL
+449 AAGISFAL

-462 ESVTNPRGATAQ
+462 ESVTNPRGSGSQ